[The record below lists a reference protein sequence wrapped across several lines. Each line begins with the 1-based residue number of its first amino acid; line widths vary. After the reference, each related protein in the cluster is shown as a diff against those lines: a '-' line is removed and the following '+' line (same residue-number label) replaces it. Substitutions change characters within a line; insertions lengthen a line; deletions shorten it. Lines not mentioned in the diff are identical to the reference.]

1 MIEKIFFNI
10 LAFAIFI
17 IIFGRFIKK
26 NDTSYVYVLGL
37 EFLGIVINF
46 IELIFNVHLNLFFRI
61 LIYILSIIIPLI
73 ILVIEIKNRIDF
85 PEILNIIF
93 AKIALNAGNTE

>member
-1 MIEKIFFNI
+1 MIEKIIFNL

-17 IIFGRFIKK
+17 IVFGRFVKK

-46 IELIFNVHLNLFFRI
+46 IELIFNIHLNIFFRV

-73 ILVIEIKNRIDF
+73 ILFIEYKMKHLF
-85 PEILNIIF
+85 Q
-93 AKIALNAGNTE
+93 KC